1 MTILG
6 IIERHQKSATSPC
19 VKSVK
24 SSISPPE
31 DPFSRLKSF
40 SRKCAGE
47 VCQEGANQITTWLVK
62 YIQGHYPLLMAVQKA
77 AMEAGF
83 AEEDVAEAMKCNQ
96 FVTYKTFPY
105 RNGEREHIRHND
117 DWPDDPCLRGRFGQA
132 GGSP

>member
-1 MTILG
+1 MSILG
-6 IIERHQKSATSPC
+6 IIERHQKTASSPC
-19 VKSVK
+19 VKSVN

-47 VCQEGANQITTWLVK
+47 VCQEEAKAILTWLEK
-62 YIQGHYPLLMAVQKA
+62 YIRGHYPLLAVVKKA

-83 AEEDVAEAMKCNQ
+83 AEEDVAETLKSYR

-105 RNGEREHIRHND
+105 RNGEREHIRHID